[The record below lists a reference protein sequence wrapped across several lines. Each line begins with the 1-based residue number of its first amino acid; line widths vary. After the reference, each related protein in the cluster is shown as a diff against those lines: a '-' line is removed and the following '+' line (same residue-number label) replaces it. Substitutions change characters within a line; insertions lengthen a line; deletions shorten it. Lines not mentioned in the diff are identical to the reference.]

1 MCTDIVRPG
10 GRGASSR
17 EGRREVIDWQTIATT
32 ILGWETGRGLWR
44 FAAHNRQPRN
54 AHEREH
60 LQHERDVRN
69 SGPYRGGYPGPWV
82 DWGHAAECRIC
93 ALPENRERKKIDY
106 SWIPTTDGPCSAVS
120 PPPPKRIIV
129 EHRFEPGKE

>member
-1 MCTDIVRPG
+1 M
-10 GRGASSR
+10 AM
-17 EGRREVIDWQTIATT
+17 T
-32 ILGWETGRGLWR
+32 ILGWETGRGICR

-60 LQHERDVRN
+60 LQHERDVRM

-82 DWGHAAECRIC
+82 DWGHAAECRVC
-93 ALPENRERKKIDY
+93 ALPENRERKKVDY
-106 SWIPTTDGPCSAVS
+106 SWLIPKTDGPCSAVS

-129 EHRFEPGKE
+129 EHRFETGKE